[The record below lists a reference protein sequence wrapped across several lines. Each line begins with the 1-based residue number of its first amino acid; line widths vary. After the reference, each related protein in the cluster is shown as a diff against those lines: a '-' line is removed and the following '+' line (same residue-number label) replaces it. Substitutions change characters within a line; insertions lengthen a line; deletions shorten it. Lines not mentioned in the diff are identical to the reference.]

1 MFSMRKMRLISLL
14 FVLLFT
20 AQALAAPSLRVKSDR
35 YDLKVV
41 RETPGVEGG
50 ISNHYFNGKEDAQEW
65 TKMVV
70 IQTYPYVSDPVK
82 TANHIQQMYS
92 NDLNIVL
99 GKMQSFRK
107 EAILPAVMITNTAVE
122 KPFFEHTVMR
132 FMEGRDGGVILIQY
146 IERVPVARNA
156 KEKDVRKIIKD
167 IEKTQPSIVQA
178 LRQIRLP
185 EIVKELTE

>member
-1 MFSMRKMRLISLL
+1 MRLISLL

-20 AQALAAPSLRVKSDR
+20 AQAFAAPSLRVKSDR
-35 YDLKVV
+35 YDLKIV

-50 ISNHYFNGKEDAQEW
+50 ISNHYFIGKEGAEDW

-70 IQTYPYVSDPVK
+70 IQTYPYVLDPVK

-92 NDLNIVL
+92 TDLNIVL
-99 GKMQSFRK
+99 GKMQSFRR
-107 EAILPAVMITNTAVE
+107 EAILPAIMITNTAVE

-132 FMEGRDGGVILIQY
+132 FTEGKEGGVILIQY
-146 IERVPVARNA
+146 IERVPVQRNA
-156 KEKDVRKIIKD
+156 KEKDVRKIVKD
-167 IEKTQPSIVQA
+167 IERTQPSIVQA
-178 LRQIRLP
+178 LKQIRLP